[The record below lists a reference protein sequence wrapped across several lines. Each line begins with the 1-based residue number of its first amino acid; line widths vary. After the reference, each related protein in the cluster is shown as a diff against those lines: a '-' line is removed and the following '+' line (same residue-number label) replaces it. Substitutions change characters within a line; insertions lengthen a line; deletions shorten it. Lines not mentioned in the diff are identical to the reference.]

1 MKKYFALAVFAIG
14 TMSLTSCSSDCCTV
28 STVEICEDDYTSV
41 GGVSWADYK
50 AAVEASGAGTCG

>member
-28 STVEICEDDYTSV
+28 STIEICEDDY
-41 GGVSWADYK
+41 VSTGTITWTDYK
-50 AAVEASGAGTCG
+50 AAVVASGTGTCD